1 MYHDKRFQ
9 KDPNFPFAVFSHHLM
24 KQTSSA
30 GFLLTEKPKFDE
42 IIIQRMSDTLRTEGT
57 FKPITSEEKDAYQVI
72 RDLDLVAG
80 KVDGSLTGKKYA
92 RNELW
97 SLMMSEGAPT
107 WYVTLTPSDFN
118 HPLCFYW
125 ATEGIKYEL
134 EFNLTKDAR
143 KVLVLDNPVA
153 GARFFNFMVE
163 MFIKHILGVD
173 GPPGSGVF
181 GDVSYYYA
189 NNEEQ
194 GLSKVT
200 TGS

>member
-42 IIIQRMSDTLRTEGT
+42 ISKLIQRMSDTLRTEGT
-57 FKPITSEEKDAYQVI
+57 FKPVTSEEKDAYQII
-72 RDLDLVAG
+72 RDLDLIAG

-118 HPLCFYW
+118 HPLC
-125 ATEGIKYEL
+125 
-134 EFNLTKDAR
+134 
-143 KVLVLDNPVA
+143 
-153 GARFFNFMVE
+153 ARFFNFMVE

-173 GPPGSGVF
+173 GPPDSGVF

-194 GLSKVT
+194 VSKVT